1 MEVIDNL
8 GKAMA
13 AEVILGACLVK
24 QVIQAVD
31 RESFASR
38 TKREL
43 RGAEREVFQALELK
57 AQARMAR

>member
-1 MEVIDNL
+1 MPANWGL
-8 GKAMA
+8 SA
-13 AEVILGACLVK
+13 ASELILGACLVK

-43 RGAEREVFQALELK
+43 RGAEREVFHALELK